1 MLSAENLLE
10 LLQVLPDDKRK
21 KLLLNSKLK
30 KYSIDGYRTLK
41 NVPIKVLSTYAA
53 KSSLFCQIFLDLIID
68 EYNNLTTKDSQTF
81 AVDEYPGILAYYFKY
96 GMDIAPIKIR
106 YEALT
111 VPIKIEKE
119 SSQQEVEKV
128 GNDMTMKK
136 YFHLFCNIPFAFELS
151 QDILKQFDVALR
163 LAELESI
170 TTQVD

>member
-111 VPIKIEKE
+111 VPLKI
-119 SSQQEVEKV
+119 
-128 GNDMTMKK
+128 
-136 YFHLFCNIPFAFELS
+136 YL
-151 QDILKQFDVALR
+151 IL
-163 LAELESI
+163 
-170 TTQVD
+170 

>member
-68 EYNNLTTKDSQTF
+68 EYNNLIHRHS
-81 AVDEYPGILAYYFKY
+81 LL
-96 GMDIAPIKIR
+96 M
-106 YEALT
+106 
-111 VPIKIEKE
+111 
-119 SSQQEVEKV
+119 
-128 GNDMTMKK
+128 
-136 YFHLFCNIPFAFELS
+136 NIP
-151 QDILKQFDVALR
+151 
-163 LAELESI
+163 ESWRI
-170 TTQVD
+170 ISNMEWTLHP

>member
-111 VPIKIEKE
+111 VWKTTLIISKKP
-119 SSQQEVEKV
+119 
-128 GNDMTMKK
+128 GNTGISRDIRTE
-136 YFHLFCNIPFAFELS
+136 FTTDLLLS
-151 QDILKQFDVALR
+151 D
-163 LAELESI
+163 
-170 TTQVD
+170 

>member
-68 EYNNLTTKDSQTF
+68 EYNNLTTKDS
-81 AVDEYPGILAYYFKY
+81 
-96 GMDIAPIKIR
+96 
-106 YEALT
+106 
-111 VPIKIEKE
+111 
-119 SSQQEVEKV
+119 
-128 GNDMTMKK
+128 
-136 YFHLFCNIPFAFELS
+136 
-151 QDILKQFDVALR
+151 
-163 LAELESI
+163 
-170 TTQVD
+170 